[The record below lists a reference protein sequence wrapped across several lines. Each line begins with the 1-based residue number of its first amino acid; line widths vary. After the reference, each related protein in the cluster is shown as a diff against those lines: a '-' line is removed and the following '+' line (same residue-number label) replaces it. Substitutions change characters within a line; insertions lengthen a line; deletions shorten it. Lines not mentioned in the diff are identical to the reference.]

1 MAMASAAALELRPFC
16 PAEGLGAKELCWM
29 TGAGEPV
36 GSEVSFILSSAATKG
51 RGDSTST
58 GLSFVNANFALKRAN
73 KLLTI

>member
-1 MAMASAAALELRPFC
+1 MASAAALELRPFC

-51 RGDSTST
+51 KGDSTST
-58 GLSFVNANFALKRAN
+58 DLNLANANFAFKRAN
-73 KLLTI
+73 KLVAI